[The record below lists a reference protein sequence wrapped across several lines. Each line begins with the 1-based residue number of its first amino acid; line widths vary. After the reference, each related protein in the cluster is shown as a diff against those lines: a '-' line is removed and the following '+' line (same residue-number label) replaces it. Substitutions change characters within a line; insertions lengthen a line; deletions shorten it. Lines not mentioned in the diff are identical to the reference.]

1 MSTIQEDF
9 QLVLISTLLFLV
21 FSSSCDAQPFRRC
34 KFDSIYQLGDSISDT
49 GNLIIESSLG
59 AATPCSRLPYGETF
73 FNEPTGRCS
82 NGLLMID
89 HVALEAGLPF
99 LNPYLKKDSDF
110 SHGVNFAVTGAT
122 ALSTSFLAA
131 KGVIS
136 PVTNSSLNVQLDR
149 MSSFF
154 SSAFHN
160 DTDRAQELK
169 DALFL
174 VGEIG
179 GNDFNFAF
187 FQGKTIEEEKSIVP
201 DVVQIISDAVRR
213 VIQYGARRVVVPGNF
228 PIGCL
233 PIYLTV
239 FKTNNTAAY
248 DEFNC
253 LKGFN
258 DFAEYYN
265 ERLQQAIE
273 ELRNENPDTV
283 IVYADY
289 YNAFQWLFR
298 NALFLG
304 LDPASLL
311 KACCGAGGEYNYD
324 RARTCGAPG
333 VQACPDPDRLVHW
346 DGIHLTQKASMLI
359 AKWLIQDIL
368 PKLQCNA

>member
-9 QLVLISTLLFLV
+9 QVVLISTFLFLV

-59 AATPCSRLPYGETF
+59 AATQCSQLPYGETF

-89 HVALEAGLPF
+89 YVALEAGLPF

-110 SHGVNFAVTGAT
+110 SHGVNFAITGAT

-131 KGVIS
+131 KGVI
-136 PVTNSSLNVQLDR
+136 PPFTNSSLNVQLDW
-149 MSSFF
+149 MSSF
-154 SSAFHN
+154 S
-160 DTDRAQELK
+160 
-169 DALFL
+169 
-174 VGEIG
+174 
-179 GNDFNFAF
+179 
-187 FQGKTIEEEKSIVP
+187 VP
-201 DVVQIISDAVRR
+201 PFTMIQR

-233 PIYLTV
+233 PMYLTI

-298 NALFLG
+298 NALFQG

-311 KACCGAGGEYNYD
+311 KACCGVGGEYNYD
-324 RARTCGAPG
+324 GARTCGAPG

-346 DGIHLTQKASMLI
+346 DGIHLTQKAYMLI